1 DRFRTKAVP
10 EPAGVAR
17 ARVELSNDAR
27 HDVPT
32 TLICCSIPSS
42 QVLELAATGHPM
54 FSAVAQLTNVTV
66 MDLPTGHWPMWSRPQ
81 ELAGAI
87 REAAT
92 SIP

>member
-1 DRFRTKAVP
+1 
-10 EPAGVAR
+10 
-17 ARVELSNDAR
+17 
-27 HDVPT
+27 
-32 TLICCSIPSS
+32 
-42 QVLELAATGHPM
+42 GHPM